1 MFNLFFKILNNFYS
15 KNKIKFCF
23 LGLMSVFAG
32 IFEYI
37 GLVFIFQ
44 FILFLSNPN
53 SVYCKKV
60 ILFFKDY
67 LNITDFNKISLIL
80 GVFIAGIYIAKNI
93 YMLIFTKYN
102 NKILEDLSLKITIKT
117 FRNLLFAPYIMTK
130 ALTESEKL
138 NVLSKITFVVWQYC
152 YKFINFI
159 TNVVI
164 ILILTFF
171 LFFKFTKIALVTFVL
186 LSILAGFEYIYLK
199 QRSNSQNSKYTIA
212 LENVNKIL
220 LVIINSIKEI
230 KINNK
235 EEFFLSKSK
244 EEYKK
249 LASLNKDRNF
259 NTVIHIYITEISVM
273 LGFIAI
279 LVSLFYTTNFNN
291 QILISSLCTICVLV
305 LRLTPSINR
314 AQSAL
319 YSINSNKQAV
329 LDLIDFDEKFK
340 TCINIDNTEEKLK
353 FTDSIKLENVSFSYD
368 KNEGL
373 KNINLL
379 INKNDYIHIIGKSGS
394 YKTTLALILSGL
406 IKADTGKMFIDNS
419 ELIEYKKWQN
429 NVAFLSQDFVFLY
442 DEVNK
447 IIDYKDEKTNEYL
460 NKLDL
465 KNIENKKITELSS
478 GEKQR
483 IALVD
488 ILIKDKN
495 VIILDEATANID
507 TSSQNEIINIL
518 NNFKGQKTIISITHR
533 LENIKDNDKVIFINN
548 GNIIFDNYFNLK
560 QNELFKKIFDLA

>member
-1 MFNLFFKILNNFYS
+1 
-15 KNKIKFCF
+15 
-23 LGLMSVFAG
+23 MSVFAG

-53 SVYCKKV
+53 SIYCKKV

-273 LGFIAI
+273 LGFIVI
-279 LVSLFYTTNFNN
+279 LITLFYTTNFNN

-340 TCINIDNTEEKLK
+340 TCVNIDNTEEKLK

>member
-1 MFNLFFKILNNFYS
+1 
-15 KNKIKFCF
+15 
-23 LGLMSVFAG
+23 MSVFAG

-67 LNITDFNKISLIL
+67 LNITDFNKISLVL
-80 GVFIAGIYIAKNI
+80 GVFIAGIYIAKNV

-130 ALTESEKL
+130 TLTESEKL

-159 TNVVI
+159 TNIVI

-186 LSILAGFEYIYLK
+186 LSILASFEYIYLK

-273 LGFIAI
+273 LGFIVI
-279 LVSLFYTTNFNN
+279 LISLFYTTNFNN

-406 IKADTGKMFIDNS
+406 IKADTGKMFIDDN
-419 ELIEYKKWQN
+419 ELVEYKKWQN

-478 GEKQR
+478 GERQR

-488 ILIKDKN
+488 ILLKDKN

-533 LENIKDNDKVIFINN
+533 LENIKDNDKVIFIDN
-548 GNIIFDNYFNLK
+548 GNIILDNYFNLK
-560 QNELFKKIFDLA
+560 QNESFKKIFDLA

>member
-44 FILFLSNPN
+44 FILFLSNPE

-67 LNITDFNKISLIL
+67 LNLSDFNKISLIL
-80 GVFIAGIYIAKNI
+80 GIFIAGIYIAKNV

-102 NKILEDLSLKITIKT
+102 NRILEDLSLKITIKT

-159 TNVVI
+159 TNIVI

-171 LFFKFTKIALVTFVL
+171 LFFKFTKTAFVTFVL
-186 LSILAGFEYIYLK
+186 LSILAGFEYVYLK
-199 QRSNSQNSKYTIA
+199 QRSNSQNSKYTEA

-353 FTDSIKLENVSFSYD
+353 FTDSIKLENISFSYD

-406 IKADTGKMFIDNS
+406 IKADTGKMFIDDS
-419 ELIEYKKWQN
+419 ELVEYKKWQN

-478 GEKQR
+478 GERQR

-488 ILIKDKN
+488 ILLKDKN

-518 NNFKGQKTIISITHR
+518 NNFKGQKTIVSITHR
-533 LENIKDNDKVIFINN
+533 LENIKDNDKVIFIDN
-548 GNIIFDNYFNLK
+548 GNIILDNYFNLK
-560 QNELFKKIFDLA
+560 QNELFKKSLI

>member
-1 MFNLFFKILNNFYS
+1 
-15 KNKIKFCF
+15 
-23 LGLMSVFAG
+23 MSVFAG

-67 LNITDFNKISLIL
+67 LNITDFNKISLVL
-80 GVFIAGIYIAKNI
+80 GVFIAGIYIAKNV

-152 YKFINFI
+152 YKLINFI
-159 TNVVI
+159 TNIVI

-171 LFFKFTKIALVTFVL
+171 LFFKFTKIAFVTFVL
-186 LSILAGFEYIYLK
+186 LSILASFEYIYLK
-199 QRSNSQNSKYTIA
+199 QRSNSQNSEYTIA

-273 LGFIAI
+273 LGFIVI

-406 IKADTGKMFIDNS
+406 IKADTGKMFIDDS
-419 ELIEYKKWQN
+419 ELVEYKKWQN

-478 GEKQR
+478 GERQR

-488 ILIKDKN
+488 ILLKDKN

-533 LENIKDNDKVIFINN
+533 LENIKDNDKVIFIDN

-560 QNELFKKIFDLA
+560 QNESFKKIFDLA

>member
-1 MFNLFFKILNNFYS
+1 
-15 KNKIKFCF
+15 
-23 LGLMSVFAG
+23 MSVFAG

-273 LGFIAI
+273 LGFIVI
-279 LVSLFYTTNFNN
+279 LISLFYTTNFNN

>member
-1 MFNLFFKILNNFYS
+1 
-15 KNKIKFCF
+15 
-23 LGLMSVFAG
+23 
-32 IFEYI
+32 
-37 GLVFIFQ
+37 
-44 FILFLSNPN
+44 
-53 SVYCKKV
+53 
-60 ILFFKDY
+60 
-67 LNITDFNKISLIL
+67 
-80 GVFIAGIYIAKNI
+80 
-93 YMLIFTKYN
+93 
-102 NKILEDLSLKITIKT
+102 
-117 FRNLLFAPYIMTK
+117 MTK

-159 TNVVI
+159 TNIVI

-171 LFFKFTKIALVTFVL
+171 LFFKFTKTAFVTFVL

-199 QRSNSQNSKYTIA
+199 QRSNSQNSKYTEA

-273 LGFIAI
+273 LGFIVI
-279 LVSLFYTTNFNN
+279 LISLFYTTNFNN

-353 FTDSIKLENVSFSYD
+353 FTDSIKLENISFSYD

-373 KNINLL
+373 KNINLS

-406 IKADTGKMFIDNS
+406 IKADTGKMFIDNN
-419 ELIEYKKWQN
+419 ELVEYKKWQN
-429 NVAFLSQDFVFLY
+429 NVAFLSQDFVFLH

-465 KNIENKKITELSS
+465 NNIENKKITELSS
-478 GEKQR
+478 GERQR

-488 ILIKDKN
+488 ILLKDKN

-533 LENIKDNDKVIFINN
+533 LENIKDNDKVIFIDN
-548 GNIIFDNYFNLK
+548 GNIILDNYFNLK
-560 QNELFKKIFDLA
+560 QNELFKKSLI

>member
-15 KNKIKFCF
+15 KNKIKFCL

-159 TNVVI
+159 TNIVI

-186 LSILAGFEYIYLK
+186 LSILASFEYIYLK

-273 LGFIAI
+273 LGFIVI
-279 LVSLFYTTNFNN
+279 LISLFYTTNFNN

>member
-1 MFNLFFKILNNFYS
+1 
-15 KNKIKFCF
+15 
-23 LGLMSVFAG
+23 MSVFAG

-60 ILFFKDY
+60 ILFFEDY
-67 LNITDFNKISLIL
+67 LNIADFNKISLIL

-159 TNVVI
+159 TNIVI

-235 EEFFLSKSK
+235 EEFFLTKSK

-273 LGFIAI
+273 LGFIVI
-279 LVSLFYTTNFNN
+279 LITLFYTTNFNN

-373 KNINLL
+373 KNINLS

-419 ELIEYKKWQN
+419 ELVEYKKWQN

-533 LENIKDNDKVIFINN
+533 LENIKDNDKVIFIDN

>member
-1 MFNLFFKILNNFYS
+1 
-15 KNKIKFCF
+15 
-23 LGLMSVFAG
+23 MSVFAG

-53 SVYCKKV
+53 SIYCKKV

-159 TNVVI
+159 TNIVI

-273 LGFIAI
+273 LGFIVI
-279 LVSLFYTTNFNN
+279 LITLFYTTNFNN

-340 TCINIDNTEEKLK
+340 TCVNIDNTEEKLK